1 MSTKKQGNKRPIP
14 SGQLR
19 RSQALSTFG
28 PGAMLD
34 LPGHSVLVGGLDH
47 WREHGRT
54 EIHDARLTAQVQE
67 KLGLE
72 KPVPMY
78 TPPVTGDDPN
88 APPGG
93 ITCFVFPAWFLAQVD
108 LNYRDPASG
117 RVYRTRP
124 LVHWNH
130 LDGQSHYK
138 HEGERVPVVPVRFV
152 QACRNGHISDIDW
165 HFFVAMGTGDTAR
178 GPLWMDEGG
187 SGSDLSEIYVRCGR
201 TGRRRSLGQAK
212 LPDSHILGQCKGD
225 RPWIGRNAREECRRG
240 DTDDPE
246 WNRLLVRS
254 ASNAHF
260 SQLLRVISLPSADQ
274 KLQDAVDKLYEDELQ
289 FIDDLDDLER
299 LRRKQK
305 PRVTAALGDLPSAAI
320 WAEIERRKSGQP
332 IELKKPKQAEIET
345 LLHCQPPSARAAEA
359 AHHEHFQAESREPFD
374 LPPLLEGRVTK
385 VVLCHRL
392 REVQALIGF
401 TRFDAG
407 NIDVDGD
414 LDLDVRPAALAHEV
428 TWVPAIDNPGEG
440 VFIAFDAD
448 TIERWIQRRAVRE
461 RGAELVR
468 GFELWKQSRG
478 ITKATFPGVAYVMLH
493 SLAHLLIQSVALEC
507 GYAATA
513 ISERI
518 YAGAGGY
525 GILLYT
531 GTTGSEGTLGGLV
544 DIGRRIEHYLLAALD
559 LGRLCSND
567 PICAQ
572 HAPEDRHEDRH
583 RHGAACHGCL
593 LIAEPSCESRNEFHD
608 RALVVPTVDLP
619 GAAFF
624 TDAP

>member
-1 MSTKKQGNKRPIP
+1 MKAKSSPKKSAKKRPIP

-19 RSQALSTFG
+19 RSQTLATFG

-47 WREHGRT
+47 WREHGRV
-54 EIHDARLTAQVQE
+54 EIHDARLAALVQD
-67 KLGLE
+67 KLGLD

-78 TPPVTGDDPN
+78 TPPVTGDDPSQP
-88 APPGG
+88 AGG

-108 LNYRDPASG
+108 LTYRDPATG
-117 RVYRTRP
+117 RIYRTRP

-130 LDGQSHYK
+130 LDGQRHYK
-138 HEGERVPVVPVRFV
+138 HEGQRVPVVPVRFV

-165 HFFVAMGTGDTAR
+165 HYFVADGDSAR

-201 TGRRRSLGQAK
+201 SGRRRSLGQAK
-212 LPDSHILGQCKGD
+212 LPESRVLGRCRGD
-225 RPWIGRNAREECRRG
+225 RPWIGRNAREQCRHG
-240 DTDDPE
+240 DTDEPE
-246 WNRLLVRS
+246 WSRLLVRS

-260 SQLLRVISLPSADQ
+260 SQALRVISLPSADQ
-274 KLQDAVDKLYEDELQ
+274 RLQDAVDEIYEDELQ
-289 FIDDLDDLER
+289 YVDDLDDLER

-305 PRVTAALGDLPSAAI
+305 PKIIRALGDLESPAI
-320 WAEIERRKSGQP
+320 WAEIQRRKSRLAP
-332 IELKKPKQAEIET
+332 AIKKPKQAEIET
-345 LLHCQPPSARAAEA
+345 LLQSHAAA
-359 AHHEHFQAESREPFD
+359 GHEHFHAEARADLD
-374 LPPLLEGRVTK
+374 LPPLLRGRVAK
-385 VVLCHRL
+385 IVLCHRL

-414 LDLDVRPAALAHEV
+414 LDLGVRLAALADEIE
-428 TWVPAIDNPGEG
+428 WVPAIDNPGEG
-440 VFIAFDAD
+440 VFIAFDPEAID
-448 TIERWIQRRAVRE
+448 AWLARPPVRA
-461 RGAELVR
+461 RGQELIR
-468 GFELWKQSRG
+468 GFERWKQSRG
-478 ITKATFPGVAYVMLH
+478 ITNATFPGVAYVMLH
-493 SLAHLLIQSVALEC
+493 SLAHLLIQAVALEC
-507 GYAATA
+507 GYAAAA

-525 GILLYT
+525 GVLLYT

-544 DIGRRIEHYLLAALD
+544 DVGRRIERYLLSALD

-572 HAPEDRHEDRH
+572 HDPEDRHEDRL

-593 LIAEPSCESRNEFHD
+593 LIAEPSCEARNEFLD
-608 RALVVPTVDLP
+608 RALVVPTVDRRD
-619 GAAFF
+619 AAFF
-624 TDAP
+624 ADDPGPT

>member
-212 LPDSHILGQCKGD
+212 LPDSHILGQCTG
-225 RPWIGRNAREECRRG
+225 
-240 DTDDPE
+240 
-246 WNRLLVRS
+246 
-254 ASNAHF
+254 
-260 SQLLRVISLPSADQ
+260 
-274 KLQDAVDKLYEDELQ
+274 
-289 FIDDLDDLER
+289 
-299 LRRKQK
+299 
-305 PRVTAALGDLPSAAI
+305 
-320 WAEIERRKSGQP
+320 GQP

-593 LIAEPSCESRNEFHD
+593 LIAEPSCESRNEFLD